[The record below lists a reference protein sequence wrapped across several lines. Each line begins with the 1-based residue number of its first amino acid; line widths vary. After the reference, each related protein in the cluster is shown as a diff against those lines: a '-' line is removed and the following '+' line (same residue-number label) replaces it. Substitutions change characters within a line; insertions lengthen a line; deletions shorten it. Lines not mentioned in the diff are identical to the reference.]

1 MRGNMQRKCRVIVI
15 SVPLDKSVTKI
26 RREESDNYIPW
37 ALGLQHIKKVKEYEI
52 TPIAAGSVGAAIR
65 TKIWHKGVESY

>member
-1 MRGNMQRKCRVIVI
+1 MQRKCRVIVI

-37 ALGLQHIKKVKEYEI
+37 ALGLQHIKKVKE
-52 TPIAAGSVGAAIR
+52 
-65 TKIWHKGVESY
+65 